1 MQRPGISIHF
11 KKKKEQY
18 SLPLISSS
26 HSAFYKT
33 FSWSW
38 VIFVLEKDLV
48 THLILISIGAVKTWC
63 EKAKDPK
70 KTKKKG

>member
-11 KKKKEQY
+11 KKEEEQY
-18 SLPLISSS
+18 TPLISSF

-48 THLILISIGAVKTWC
+48 THLILIRIGAVKTWC
-63 EKAKDPK
+63 KKAPK
-70 KTKKKG
+70 RTKKRG